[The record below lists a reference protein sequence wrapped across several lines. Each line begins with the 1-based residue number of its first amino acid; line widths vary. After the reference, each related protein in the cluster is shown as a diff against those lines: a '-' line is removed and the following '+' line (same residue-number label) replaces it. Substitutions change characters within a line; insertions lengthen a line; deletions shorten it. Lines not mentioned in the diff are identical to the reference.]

1 MSKIEE
7 TEENLRKVRES
18 LQNVGN
24 LGRKLEESLK
34 LEIVFVV

>member
-7 TEENLRKVRES
+7 TEENLWKVRES

-24 LGRKLEESLK
+24 LDTILEESLK
-34 LEIVFVV
+34 LDIVFVV